1 MHTVILYTLRM
12 FCSVHLAWYKVQ
24 QGTMNWKLGS
34 LVQFTMYF
42 IFILLFAK
50 ASGNLNIFFNK
61 IVQNDMLKWD
71 CIKKLCITCYR
82 LCFSA
87 GNCSAKGDIVFLLD
101 ESGSVGL
108 SNFNTTKM
116 FVYNFVSQF
125 SIGPESNQFSVV
137 TFASSPHEAFSLN
150 RYHDM
155 GGLQSAVL
163 ALSYNGGGTS
173 IGEALKFARL
183 YSFTSSHGSRSDAAK
198 IIILVTD
205 GQSTVSNEA
214 DLLKNQYVTIFSVGV
229 SSGINEELLRKVSS
243 HNDYTY
249 ITDDFITLFGIQTH
263 IAENSCADSEY
274 IYHVFIRTI
283 TTHCRPVPCTSG

>member
-1 MHTVILYTLRM
+1 
-12 FCSVHLAWYKVQ
+12 
-24 QGTMNWKLGS
+24 MNRKLGS
-34 LVQFTMYF
+34 LLQFTMYF

-61 IVQNDMLKWD
+61 IVQNDMLNWY

-116 FVYNFVSQF
+116 FVYNFISQF
-125 SIGPESNQFSVV
+125 SIGPDSNQFSVV
-137 TFASSPHEAFSLN
+137 TFDSSPHEAFRLN
-150 RYHDM
+150 RYNQMSD
-155 GGLQSAVL
+155 LQSAVL
-163 ALSYNGGGTS
+163 ALSYSGGGTS
-173 IGEALKFARL
+173 IGTAVDFARL
-183 YSFTSSHGSRSDAAK
+183 KSFTSSHGSRSDAAK

-205 GQSTVSNEA
+205 GQSSISNEA
-214 DLLKNQYVTIFSVGV
+214 DLLKDQYITIFCVGV
-229 SSGINEELLRKVSS
+229 TNGINEELLRKVSS

-249 ITDDFITLFGIQTH
+249 ITDKFITLFGIQTH
-263 IAENSCADSEY
+263 IAERSCATSEY
-274 IYHVFIRTI
+274 ISCNYQDYNHPLSPSFM
-283 TTHCRPVPCTSG
+283 